1 MEAKLAVYQLAAPCT
16 TCNSGGMGG
25 FLDFLKA
32 NPEKKAQRQQNRQIR
47 QEQRQ
52 QNRVIRQ
59 ELREKKGG
67 NIFQRNNITAGT
79 TLERLTQLVDLAG
92 GAANVINSF
101 KNGQPVRVNGED
113 LSPEEQEYVYKT
125 AVARQNGTLNE
136 SNSNSMFQQLMLAK
150 MLDDNKKDNTPLYI
164 GLGAAALIVIVLMM
178 KK

>member
-16 TCNSGGMGG
+16 TCNSGGMSG
-25 FLDFLKA
+25 FLDFLKE

-79 TLERLTQLVDLAG
+79 TLERLTQLVNLAG
-92 GAANVINSF
+92 GAANVVSSF
-101 KNGQPVRVNGED
+101 KSGLPVRVNGEE
-113 LSPEEQEYVYKT
+113 LSPEEREYVYR
-125 AVARQNGTLNE
+125 VAEAERSGTLNE

-164 GLGAAALIVIVLMM
+164 GLGAAALIVIVLMI

>member
-16 TCNSGGMGG
+16 TCNSGGMSG
-25 FLDFLKA
+25 FLHFLKA
-32 NPEKKAQRQQNRQIR
+32 NPEKKAQRQQNKLVRR
-47 QEQRQ
+47 EQNQ
-52 QNRVIRQ
+52 QRKVERR

-79 TLERLTQLVDLAG
+79 TLERLNQLVDLAG
-92 GAANVINSF
+92 GVTDVINSY
-101 KNGQPVRVNGED
+101 KSGKPVRVNGED

>member
-32 NPEKKAQRQQNRQIR
+32 NPEKKAQRQQNR
-47 QEQRQ
+47 
-52 QNRVIRQ
+52 VIRQ

-79 TLERLTQLVDLAG
+79 TLERLNQLVDLAG

-101 KNGQPVRVNGED
+101 KSGQPVRVNGED